1 MSEDILKAIEQKKR
15 AFFIWKTNGRSTD
28 PLNTFFTEKKTTT
41 YVLRKQCRL
50 ELAFNRIADR
60 QKIIDAR
67 SNDTALYYRIIKQQ
81 RGKLSRFIDQLQVD
95 NSTYENPEGIM
106 NCWSTHFGQ
115 LAKKSENKDFDDYLE
130 LMEREKDIILQI
142 CRDQYDHKYKE
153 VSSEELLKAVI
164 KQLNTISG
172 RLFWNFS

>member
-1 MSEDILKAIEQKKR
+1 LNN
-15 AFFIWKTNGRSTD
+15 FFI
-28 PLNTFFTEKKTTT
+28 EKKTTK
-41 YVLRKQCRL
+41 YELRKQCRV
-50 ELAFNRIADR
+50 ELALKSIADR

-67 SNDTALYYRIIKQQ
+67 SSDTALFYKIIKQQ
-81 RGKLSRFIDQLQVD
+81 RGKISRFIDQLQVD
-95 NSTYENPEGIM
+95 NSTYETPEGIM
-106 NCWSTHFGQ
+106 NGWSNHFGQ
-115 LAKKSENKDFDDYLE
+115 LAKKSVNKDFDNDYLE